1 MITYYTRHTTA
12 DALKISE
19 TPVQERVWVYGSH
32 VNSSELELLVRDY
45 DLDAAIVRDILDPH
59 ELPRV
64 EFSHNTLYV
73 FARAPHETIKSHHVT
88 SKPFLAILKHGVL
101 ITLSRTDYATPESIM
116 TGSILTTHNLPLLL
130 IGLLDHVVKEYG
142 KRINETGDY
151 TLSARHRLDAR
162 EIKNEDFIHF
172 VTVESELREYHASL
186 TSIKAILER
195 LRDNSYGGFFSS
207 RGLELLEDITLYIGQ
222 LLVAVSS
229 FMQTI
234 ADIRSAYTTISNN
247 TLNARMKTL
256 TLITILIALP
266 NVFYG
271 MYGMNIALPFQHEPW
286 AYVAVTGFTA
296 AIIIAAL
303 LIVRRLRF

>member
-1 MITYYTRHTTA
+1 MITYYTRHTTT
-12 DALKISE
+12 DELKVSE
-19 TPVQERVWVYGSH
+19 TPLQEHVWVYGSH
-32 VNSSELELLVRDY
+32 VDSSELELLVENY
-45 DLDAAIVRDILDPH
+45 GLEEAIVRDILDPH

-64 EFSHNTLYV
+64 EFSHDTLYV
-73 FARAPHETIKSHHVT
+73 FARAPHDATKSRIV

-101 ITLSRTDYATPESIM
+101 LTLSRTNYETPEEVIG
-116 TGSILTTHNLPLLL
+116 GSALTTRNLPLLL

-142 KRINETGDY
+142 KRINETGNY
-151 TLSARHRLDAR
+151 TLSARQRLGAR

-172 VTVESELREYHASL
+172 VTVESELREYQASL
-186 TSIKAILER
+186 TSIKAVLER
-195 LRDNSYGGFFSS
+195 LRDNTHDFFSGK
-207 RGLELLEDITLYIGQ
+207 GLELLEDITLYIEQ

-271 MYGMNIALPFQHEPW
+271 MYGMNVSLPFQHQPW
-286 AYVAVTGFTA
+286 AYTAVTGFTIVIVLA
-296 AIIIAAL
+296 VM